1 MNFYT
6 NITRWGNY
14 LLLREYANGQRLTR
28 RVKYSPTLYAL
39 VTKPTEY
46 KTLNGKFVAPVK
58 HETMKEANDWVD
70 AYKNQSHLVYGNT
83 LYAYSY
89 LADEYPNRVDWDIE
103 KLLIVTIDIEV

>member
-14 LLLREYANGQRLTR
+14 LLLREYVNGQRLNR
-28 RVKYSPTLYAL
+28 RVKYSPTLYAP

-58 HETMKEANDWVD
+58 HETMKEANEWVD
-70 AYKNQSHLVYGNT
+70 AYKNQPHLVYGNT
-83 LYAYSY
+83 QFQYTFLNE
-89 LADEYPNRVDWDIE
+89 EYGHDFE
-103 KLLIVTIDIEV
+103 KDQILI